1 MAKTEKSKAK
11 AKKPVAKKATK
22 KTPTKKAAP
31 KKELDQ
37 VQMESIAP
45 TRGRTFVGKVIS
57 DKMPKTVNV
66 EWGRRSY
73 LYKYE
78 RYQTK
83 RSRVKAHNPEN
94 IKAKVGDMVRIAECR
109 PISKTKKFIVIEK
122 MEIKK

>member
-1 MAKTEKSKAK
+1 MAKTKPKAK
-11 AKKPVAKKATK
+11 PKKS
-22 KTPTKKAAP
+22 AP
-31 KKELDQ
+31 KIELTK
-37 VQMESIAP
+37 MESIAP

-66 EWGRRSY
+66 EWARQAY

-78 RYQTK
+78 RYYPTK
-83 RSRVKAHNPEN
+83 SRVKAHNPEH

-122 MEIKK
+122 MEAKK